1 MKYFI
6 KFADTLS
13 TSMGKAF
20 SWCIVI
26 LMGGTVYE
34 VVMAYV
40 FNAPTLWNFDFS
52 MQMYGA
58 ILMMSGAYCLA
69 TEAHVRGDVI
79 YRLFSQRTQAWI
91 DLVLYF
97 IFFFPGVVALAFYGY
112 EYAALAWKIKETSW
126 SSPAQ
131 IQIYMVKSMIPAAGV
146 LLIIQGISEVF
157 RSIICIQTGQ
167 WPARLVVAEETEQ
180 VLMRAAQDEDK
191 KMLFSLTNPEVA
203 ILMMG
208 IFLFAVLLGFPIAFT
223 LMAMGIGFGYY
234 AYYDATMME
243 HIFDNRIFQ
252 LFVQNTY
259 TVMDN
264 NVLTAVPLFLFM
276 GYLVERAGI
285 VAKLFFAIRLAAHRL
300 PASMAVAA
308 LITCTLFSTATGII
322 GAVVTLMGLLAWPAM
337 VKAGYDKKFAS
348 GIICAGGCL
357 GILIP
362 PSIMLIVYS
371 VIAQLSPLRLF
382 AAAIF
387 PGLMLAGL
395 YIAYAV
401 TRAWLNPSIAP
412 KPPAE
417 DIPPRAEILKEVLVS
432 FVPLFGLIMLVL
444 GTILA
449 GIATP
454 AEAAAAGAFGAI
466 LLSWFYK
473 TLKWQNFKESV
484 FLTAKTTAMIM
495 WLFIGSWTFSS
506 VFSYL
511 GGHEVFEHF
520 FTSINI
526 STWQFLI
533 ITQIIIFLLGWPL
546 EWTEILIIFVPI
558 FLPLLEVFGVNPYFF
573 AMLIALNLQT
583 SFLTPPMA
591 MSAYYLKGVQK
602 SNVELMEIFRGIM
615 PFLGIVIFAMFLMY
629 MFPGIALW
637 LPETLFAD

>member
-1 MKYFI
+1 
-6 KFADTLS
+6 
-13 TSMGKAF
+13 
-20 SWCIVI
+20 
-26 LMGGTVYE
+26 
-34 VVMAYV
+34 
-40 FNAPTLWNFDFS
+40 
-52 MQMYGA
+52 MY
-58 ILMMSGAYCLA
+58 
-69 TEAHVRGDVI
+69 
-79 YRLFSQRTQAWI
+79 
-91 DLVLYF
+91 
-97 IFFFPGVVALAFYGY
+97 
-112 EYAALAWKIKETSW
+112 
-126 SSPAQ
+126 
-131 IQIYMVKSMIPAAGV
+131 
-146 LLIIQGISEVF
+146 
-157 RSIICIQTGQ
+157 
-167 WPARLVVAEETEQ
+167 
-180 VLMRAAQDEDK
+180 
-191 KMLFSLTNPEVA
+191 FSLTNPEVA
-203 ILMMG
+203 ILMMVL
-208 IFLFAVLLGFPIAFT
+208 FLFAVLMGFPIAFT

-234 AYYDATMME
+234 AYFDYAMMT
-243 HIFDNRIFQ
+243 HIFDNRIFS

-285 VAKLFFAIRLAAHRL
+285 VAKLFFAIRLAAHKL

-308 LITCTLFSTATGII
+308 LVTCTLFSTATGII

-337 VKAGYDKKFAS
+337 VKAGYDKKFSS

-387 PGLMLAGL
+387 PGLLLAGL
-395 YIAYAV
+395 YIAYAI
-401 TRAWLNPSIAP
+401 TLAYFKPEIAP
-412 KPPAE
+412 KPKAS
-417 DIPPRAEILKEVLVS
+417 DIPPTNVIMKEVLVS
-432 FVPLFGLIMLVL
+432 FIPLFALIMLVL

-466 LLSWFYK
+466 ILSYFYK
-473 TLKWQNFKESV
+473 TLKWQSFKESV

-520 FTSINI
+520 FKSIDI
-526 STWQFLI
+526 EPWQFLI
-533 ITQIIIFLLGWPL
+533 ITQLIIFLLGWPL

-558 FLPLLEVFGVNPYFF
+558 FLPLLKTFGVDPYFF

-591 MSAYYLKGVQK
+591 MSAYYLKGVQSK
-602 SNVELMEIFRGIM
+602 NVELMEIFRGIM
-615 PFLGIVIFAMFLMY
+615 PFLAIVIFAMILLY
-629 MFPGIALW
+629 IFPGIALW
-637 LPETLFAD
+637 LPDVLFENK

>member
-1 MKYFI
+1 
-6 KFADTLS
+6 
-13 TSMGKAF
+13 
-20 SWCIVI
+20 
-26 LMGGTVYE
+26 
-34 VVMAYV
+34 
-40 FNAPTLWNFDFS
+40 
-52 MQMYGA
+52 MY
-58 ILMMSGAYCLA
+58 
-69 TEAHVRGDVI
+69 
-79 YRLFSQRTQAWI
+79 
-91 DLVLYF
+91 
-97 IFFFPGVVALAFYGY
+97 
-112 EYAALAWKIKETSW
+112 
-126 SSPAQ
+126 
-131 IQIYMVKSMIPAAGV
+131 
-146 LLIIQGISEVF
+146 
-157 RSIICIQTGQ
+157 
-167 WPARLVVAEETEQ
+167 
-180 VLMRAAQDEDK
+180 
-191 KMLFSLTNPEVA
+191 FSLTNPEVA
-203 ILMMG
+203 ILMMVL
-208 IFLFAVLLGFPIAFT
+208 FLFAVLLGFPIAFT

-234 AYYDATMME
+234 AYFDYAMMT
-243 HIFDNRIFQ
+243 HIFDNRIFS

-285 VAKLFFAIRLAAHRL
+285 VAKLFFAIRLAAHKL

-308 LITCTLFSTATGII
+308 LVTCTLFSTATGII

-387 PGLMLAGL
+387 PGLLLAGL
-395 YIAYAV
+395 YIAYAIIL
-401 TRAWLNPSIAP
+401 AYFKPEIAP
-412 KPPAE
+412 KPKAS
-417 DIPPRAEILKEVLVS
+417 DIPPTNVIMKEVLVS
-432 FVPLFGLIMLVL
+432 FIPLFALIMLVL

-466 LLSWFYK
+466 ILSYFYK
-473 TLKWQNFKESV
+473 TLKWQSFKESV

-520 FTSINI
+520 FKSIDI
-526 STWQFLI
+526 EPWQFLI
-533 ITQIIIFLLGWPL
+533 ITQAIIFLLGWPL

-558 FLPLLEVFGVNPYFF
+558 FLPLLKTFGVDPYFF

-591 MSAYYLKGVQK
+591 MSAYYLKGVQSK
-602 SNVELMEIFRGIM
+602 NVELMEIFRGIM
-615 PFLGIVIFAMFLMY
+615 PFLAIVIFAMILLY
-629 MFPGIALW
+629 IFPGIALW
-637 LPETLFAD
+637 LPDVLFENK